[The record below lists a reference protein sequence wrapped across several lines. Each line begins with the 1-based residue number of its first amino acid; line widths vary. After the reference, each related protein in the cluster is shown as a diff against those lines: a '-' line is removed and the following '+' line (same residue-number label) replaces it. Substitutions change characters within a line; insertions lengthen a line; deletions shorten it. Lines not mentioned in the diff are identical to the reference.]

1 MSRNANRREERLLK
15 ACGIAY
21 ALLGTVTLA
30 SCGSH
35 ETGTPMEASGA
46 EVKPVSIASDPRLT
60 ASENLG
66 ARLMR
71 LNQAVTR
78 WQEAS
83 SIDAAHEAA
92 EEARNLV
99 VGETGPFYGD
109 ADGDGRVS
117 GANPVGVLP
126 GLQGEAG
133 LARPNENVCIDA
145 DVLGGSW
152 DRPSMRWSR
161 LQAAIRDWRPQANT
175 FPSLPSHPQRVVG
188 WASLTLG
195 SSSLEDAHEFAGHAR
210 LHVDVSRRAL
220 HNCRR

>member
-1 MSRNANRREERLLK
+1 MSCSANRREERLLK
-15 ACGIAY
+15 ACGIAC
-21 ALLGTVTLA
+21 ALLGAVTLA

-46 EVKPVSIASDPRLT
+46 EVKPVSTASILRLT

-66 ARLMR
+66 DRLMR

-78 WQEAS
+78 WEEAS
-83 SIDAAHEAA
+83 SIDVAHEAA

-109 ADGDGRVS
+109 ANRDGRVS

-133 LARPNENVCIDA
+133 LARPNENVALTQTCSEVAGTVRQCAGLDRRSPF
-145 DVLGGSW
+145 VTGGL
-152 DRPSMRWSR
+152 RQIP
-161 LQAAIRDWRPQANT
+161 
-175 FPSLPSHPQRVVG
+175 FLPCQVIHS
-188 WASLTLG
+188 
-195 SSSLEDAHEFAGHAR
+195 E
-210 LHVDVSRRAL
+210 
-220 HNCRR
+220 